1 MELELGLDPDD
12 AARLTRLPLLAPLKS
27 GRARS
32 RALRIVWHDSP
43 DRALARQGL
52 ALAEQ
57 RPLWRLERLHPGMAN
72 WPPGAPA
79 PLLATGSD
87 RGHARPHAAGSAGA
101 AGRVRRPRVEPG
113 PGDGAESGR
122 HDPAEW
128 RGSDVDRRSPHHP
141 VRLEGAAGSVQSL
154 AITLAGELRCAV
166 PRASLAAE
174 ALAAAAGAALL
185 PRREG
190 APELPSGRSVAEA
203 FAYAVGHLSDVILYF
218 APIAAAGTD
227 GPEPVHQMRV
237 AVRRLRSAI
246 KVFRHAV
253 RDPAVEAADTGLKAL
268 AAKLGPTRDW
278 DVFVT
283 ETAAGVAAAFPAEPR
298 LERLLSAA
306 ERRRRT
312 CHDELRSFLTSAD
325 FRRIGIELACLA
337 GEHDEPAMVGVGEPA
352 EPTVA
357 LEDFAARVLRKRR
370 KKLIAVDDDL
380 AALEPQALHGVRLHA
395 KRLRYAAEIFA
406 PLFPGK
412 ATHRFIRGLSRLQD
426 RLGTFER
433 RRGGCRTGRRTDR
446 QPCVRHRTC
455 PGLRRRAQQRHT
467 PANQHGVA
475 EIPTVEAVL
484 GVKRKRLSHEAGARH
499 VPSAHQATTHRT
511 SR

>member
-12 AARLTRLPLLAPLKS
+12 AARLSRLALLAPLKS

-32 RALRIVWHDSP
+32 RAVRIIWHDSP
-43 DRALARQGL
+43 DRALAQQGL

-57 RPLWRLERLHPGMAN
+57 RPLWRLEQLRPGTEH

-79 PLLATGSD
+79 PLLG
-87 RGHARPHAAGSAGA
+87 
-101 AGRVRRPRVEPG
+101 
-113 PGDGAESGR
+113 SGR
-122 HDPAEW
+122 TAAALGQTLPDPLVPLAVFDGRASSQGLAMEQGPVGMTLLNGAV
-128 RGSDVDRRSPHHP
+128 RTLTGDRRISRL
-141 VRLEGAAGSVQSL
+141 RLEGAPEPVQSL
-154 AITLAGELRCAV
+154 AISLAGELRLAV
-166 PRASLAAE
+166 PRAGLAAE
-174 ALAAAAGAALL
+174 ALAAAAGAALV

-190 APELPSGRSVAEA
+190 APELPSGLSVADA
-203 FAYAVGHLSDVILYF
+203 FAYAVGHLCDVILYF
-218 APIAAAGTD
+218 APPAAAGTD

-253 RDPAVEAADTGLKAL
+253 QGSAVDAADAGLKAL

-283 ETAAGVAAAFPAEPR
+283 ETVAGVAAAFPAEPR

-306 ERRRRT
+306 ERRRRA
-312 CHDELRSFLTSAD
+312 CHDELRDFLSGAD

-337 GEHDEPAMVGVGEPA
+337 GEQGQPAMVGVGEPA
-352 EPTVA
+352 EPMVA
-357 LEDFAARVLRKRR
+357 LEDFAARVLHKRR

-380 AALEPQALHGVRLHA
+380 AALEPPALHGIRLHA

-406 PLFPGK
+406 PLYPGK

-426 RLGTFER
+426 RLGTFN
-433 RRGGCRTGRRTDR
+433 DAA
-446 QPCVRHRTC
+446 VAA
-455 PGLRRRAQQRHT
+455 GL
-467 PANQHGVA
+467 VA
-475 EIPTVEAVL
+475 ELTGSHAFATGLVL
-484 GVKRKRLSHEAGARH
+484 GFVGAHSGGTRQQIDKAWQKFQRLKPFWE
-499 VPSAHQATTHRT
+499 
-511 SR
+511 

>member
-57 RPLWRLERLHPGMAN
+57 RPLWRLERLHPGTEH

-79 PLLATGSD
+79 PLLATGRTATTLGLTLPDPLVPLAVFDGRASSQ
-87 RGHARPHAAGSAGA
+87 GLAMEQSPVGMTLLNGA
-101 AGRVRRPRVEPG
+101 VRTLT
-113 PGDGAESGR
+113 GDHRISR
-122 HDPAEW
+122 L
-128 RGSDVDRRSPHHP
+128 
-141 VRLEGAAGSVQSL
+141 RLEGAAGSVQSL

-203 FAYAVGHLSDVILYF
+203 FAYAVGHLCDVILYF
-218 APIAAAGTD
+218 APMAAAGTD

-253 RDPAVEAADTGLKAL
+253 RVPAVEAADTGLKAL

-306 ERRRRT
+306 GRRRRT

-337 GEHDEPAMVGVGEPA
+337 SEHDEPAMVGVGEPA

-380 AALEPQALHGVRLHA
+380 AALEPPALHGVRLHA

-406 PLFPGK
+406 PLYPGK

-426 RLGTFER
+426 RLGTFN
-433 RRGGCRTGRRTDR
+433 DAA
-446 QPCVRHRTC
+446 VAA
-455 PGLRRRAQQRHT
+455 GL
-467 PANQHGVA
+467 VA
-475 EIPTVEAVL
+475 ELTGNHAFATGLVL
-484 GVKRKRLSHEAGARH
+484 GFVGAR
-499 VPSAHQATTHRT
+499 SGNTRQRIGAAWQKFHRLKPFWE
-511 SR
+511 